1 MTNYNYMFSKS
12 WRDYQSGLD
21 AKKDLAFTLSF
32 ICVMI
37 AVVLFS

>member
-1 MTNYNYMFSKS
+1 MFSKS

-32 ICVMI
+32 ICVI
-37 AVVLFS
+37 LATLSKV